1 MPGKKRKHLSADHT
15 KGTTNSKTAKVSAA
29 QARIDIA
36 QQGAPQI
43 TVIEERVSSAGGGV
57 LNDAGAQIAVAFEP
71 SVTEQ
76 LSNTDEGLPPHI
88 PGLNF
93 SVTND
98 FDRDDEE
105 SGIAFDDEV
114 LALCL
119 LCILLAVALGQ
130 LDGRSIRGPIT
141 EKVVVRTDF
150 FATLKAQRSRTA
162 YKKTLRCSPDS
173 FDALVILLEPLYVK
187 KYEYPAQNTQY
198 PFDMGLAALL
208 KYYGNGTVIDGD
220 GIGGAASQLGMS
232 RTVAGVYIKRLEDL
246 LNDMMPDVIHFPA
259 PSATEE
265 WEALVEGFAQRGS
278 DFPDVACVFNGTI
291 IKTRRPQNHMG
302 VYDKNWNPS
311 YNCLA
316 AIDYRGK
323 FRYFG
328 VFSGSNSDQGMWNQS
343 QLLGPRARYVCPP
356 GINWL
361 ADAGVKIWPFLM
373 VPFHERRGKRLSKKQ
388 RCFNYHLSSTRI
400 LVECVFGKIK
410 GRFKVLRG
418 VTDRHEHATNARMI
432 CAAAVLHNLLVD
444 IGDKEVFEWN
454 QDAETRKKARLAMN
468 AFAPY
473 WD

>member
-1 MPGKKRKHLSADHT
+1 
-15 KGTTNSKTAKVSAA
+15 
-29 QARIDIA
+29 
-36 QQGAPQI
+36 
-43 TVIEERVSSAGGGV
+43 
-57 LNDAGAQIAVAFEP
+57 
-71 SVTEQ
+71 
-76 LSNTDEGLPPHI
+76 
-88 PGLNF
+88 LNF